1 MQAGRASIT
10 ALRAARSR
18 ARHQIC
24 DFPPIFEDPVSLKI
38 IGAKT
43 EHELRN
49 MSPHA
54 DSRLAR
60 GIRAGLVARSRIAED
75 ELHQAVK
82 RGVRQYVIL
91 GAGLDTFAYRNPYP
105 ASALRVF
112 EVDHP
117 ATQAWKRRLLD
128 DAHIPVP
135 ESLRFV
141 DIDFES
147 QSLAGRLKAAGFD
160 ANEPAFFS
168 WLGVTMYLSND
179 AVMHILKHVA
189 SGPAGS
195 GIVFDYVLDHA
206 SRNIIGRLFLH
217 GLAYRFARM
226 GEPWIGFFQPRDLAM
241 RMKAMGFTEMEDID
255 TEQLNARFFRHRRD
269 NLRFSEI
276 GLRFAKLGH
285 VMVARV

>member
-18 ARHQIC
+18 AKHQLC
-24 DFPPIFEDPVSLKI
+24 DFPPIFEDPIALKI
-38 IGAKT
+38 LGLRNDA
-43 EHELRN
+43 ELRA
-49 MSPHA
+49 MPPHA
-54 DSRLAR
+54 DSKFAR

-82 RGVRQYVIL
+82 RGVPQYVVL

-105 ASALRVF
+105 ASTLRVF

-117 ATQAWKRRLLD
+117 ATQAWKRTLLD
-128 DAHIPVP
+128 EAQIPLP
-135 ESLRFV
+135 DSLRFV

-147 QSLAGRLKAAGFD
+147 QSLAERLHAAGFN
-160 ANEPAFFS
+160 AGEPAFFS

-179 AVMHILKHVA
+179 AVMHILRHVA
-189 SGPAGS
+189 SGPKGS
-195 GIVFDYVLDHA
+195 GIVFDYVLDYA
-206 SRNIIGRLFLH
+206 SRNLVGRLFLH
-217 GLAYRFARM
+217 ALAYRFARL
-226 GEPWIGFFQPRDLAM
+226 GEPWIGFFQPHDLM
-241 RMKAMGFTEMEDID
+241 TRMKAMGFAEMEDIG
-255 TEQLNARFFRHRRD
+255 TEQLNERFFMHRQD
-269 NLRFSEI
+269 NLKFSEF